1 MMIASTHIETNAIM
15 VFGVNLLRLIYSSLF
30 RISRSWPIPR
40 IAIIKKRITPS
51 MAPVPKLPREK
62 ALWKI
67 KNSRVVVPNPGP
79 PPVIT
84 KMRLKSAVNALIIVM
99 MNEN

>member
-1 MMIASTHIETNAIM
+1 M
-15 VFGVNLLRLIYSSLF
+15 
-30 RISRSWPIPR
+30 
-40 IAIIKKRITPS
+40 KKRITPS
-51 MAPVPKLPREK
+51 IAPVPKFPLEN
-62 ALWKI
+62 ALWKM

-84 KMRLKSAVNALIIVM
+84 KIKLKSAVNALITVI